1 MKPGATPSV
10 AVRAFRSVLWSY
22 TSLVGVRLLVLVWT
36 AVLAHVLSPRDFGLV
51 ALALIFTTV
60 LDAMRDFGVND
71 ALVVANESQVAH
83 QASTAFCFTV
93 VIATG
98 IAALIVAL
106 SPLAGDFFHQPRL
119 AGILAVLA
127 LNLPLRAAGDT
138 HYALAQRRLEFRSR
152 TFAEVAEVVVRGI
165 VGVSLALAG
174 LGPWSLVVGYL
185 SGTLVWTISLW
196 CIVSWHPALRLVR
209 ASLAPLL
216 RFGGG
221 LTVVGIVGTAMSYVD
236 NLFVGRTL
244 GAAALGLY
252 SMGFRLPEM
261 LISDGLT
268 ALALVLF
275 PSFAMLDRAAV
286 RRAVVTS
293 FRYALLVTCPIVA
306 GLVALAH
313 PLVLAV
319 LGPKW
324 QDAVSVVQI
333 LALGF
338 IGGPLAR
345 TTASAYMATRRV
357 GVMLALAVPQ
367 GLLLVGLLTIFTSHG
382 IAAVAGCQA
391 AVRLAF
397 VPIGAYVATRVLGV
411 ALKDLCSAA
420 WAPLLAGAI
429 AMLAMGAIE
438 HAVTE
443 PWPALVCGGLVGG
456 TLYLLLVRLLA
467 GDAVSSLS
475 ALVRSAWAARR
486 TPNAAVAATTGNS
499 VEGV

>member
-1 MKPGATPSV
+1 MKPGATSSV
-10 AVRAFRSVLWSY
+10 AIRAFRSVLWSY

-36 AVLAHVLSPRDFGLV
+36 AVLAHLLSPRDFGLV

-71 ALVVANESQVAH
+71 ALVVATDDEVAD
-83 QASTAFCFTV
+83 QANTAFSFTV
-93 VIATG
+93 LIATG
-98 IAALIVAL
+98 IAALIGAL

-119 AGILAVLA
+119 VGILAVLA

-138 HYALAQRRLEFRSR
+138 HYALAQRRLDFRSR
-152 TFAEVAEVVVRGI
+152 TFAEVAEVVVRGL

-185 SGTLVWTISLW
+185 SGTLVWT
-196 CIVSWHPALRLVR
+196 VSPVEPRQLASCAPPGR
-209 ASLAPLL
+209 AHRSRPSL

-268 ALALVLF
+268 AVALVLF
-275 PSFAMLDRAAV
+275 PSFAMLDGPAIRP
-286 RRAVVTS
+286 AVVTS
-293 FRYALLVTCPIVA
+293 FRYALLVTCPVVA

-313 PLVLAV
+313 PLVLAI

-324 QDAVSVVQI
+324 QDAAVVVQI
-333 LALGF
+333 LAVGF
-338 IGGPLAR
+338 LAGPLAR

-357 GVMLALAVPQ
+357 GVMLALA
-367 GLLLVGLLTIFTSHG
+367 
-382 IAAVAGCQA
+382 AASG
-391 AVRLAF
+391 
-397 VPIGAYVATRVLGV
+397 P
-411 ALKDLCSAA
+411 
-420 WAPLLAGAI
+420 
-429 AMLAMGAIE
+429 
-438 HAVTE
+438 
-443 PWPALVCGGLVGG
+443 
-456 TLYLLLVRLLA
+456 
-467 GDAVSSLS
+467 
-475 ALVRSAWAARR
+475 AARR
-486 TPNAAVAATTGNS
+486 VADDLYQPRHRRSGRLPGCRAARLHPDRRVRSHSRARDRAKRL
-499 VEGV
+499 VERGLGPPARRGRSRCW